1 MIYFPQQEDV
11 RLQRALPADVN
22 GRDSIDILEIV
33 AEAGDETAFVQAASE
48 IDWSQRPA
56 TDFARAV
63 RSALAAGAHLLARKL
78 ADYGHRLYPNH
89 EELAKMAHILAPPR
103 AMRAHLPP
111 EPSVRANLEWMR
123 AHAVEYQG
131 QWVALKDGV
140 LLATAPTA
148 RELKDK
154 LPTTYGLFLTRVT

>member
-1 MIYFPQQEDV
+1 MIYFSQQESVGSYVLDV
-11 RLQRALPADVN
+11 TEDGGDTIAM
-22 GRDSIDILEIV
+22 LEIT
-33 AEAGDETAFVQAASE
+33 AETGDETAFVQAASE

-78 ADYGHRLYPNH
+78 ADYGHRLYPPY

-103 AMRAHLPP
+103 AMRANLPP
-111 EPSVRANLEWMR
+111 DPSVRANLEWMR
-123 AHAVEYQG
+123 THAVEYRG

-154 LPTTYGLFLTRVT
+154 LPTTDGLFLTRVI

>member
-11 RLQRALPADVN
+11 RLQRAPPTDVN

-33 AEAGDETAFVQAASE
+33 AETGDETAFVQAASE
-48 IDWSQRPA
+48 INWSQCPP

-63 RSALAAGAHLLARKL
+63 RSALTAGAHLLARKL

-103 AMRAHLPP
+103 AMRANLPP

-154 LPTTYGLFLTRVT
+154 LPTTYGLFLTRVI